1 MRSGFVPFNALLI
14 SSVVLQQISFVIPTA
29 LLFNRRR
36 SEEYLPP
43 SRPLKLP
50 NWLGWTA
57 NVIVVA
63 MASLFTVFFVLPPF
77 LPVTGSNMTVDYT
90 CVILGIAAVLG
101 IVNWFL
107 HGRKQYQGPRIVLH
121 D

>member
-1 MRSGFVPFNALLI
+1 MVEGEGLQVIGTAANMRSGFVPFNALLI

-36 SEEYLPP
+36 SEEYIPP

-77 LPVTGSNMTVDYT
+77 LPVTGSNMSKFERD
-90 CVILGIAAVLG
+90 AR
-101 IVNWFL
+101 F
-107 HGRKQYQGPRIVLH
+107 
-121 D
+121 